1 MTKARSTLYS
11 KQSRVR
17 EHIKHTKLSIIIGVK
32 FIQYIQETFKEKKLE
47 EDVMLFY
54 AQELVVIFECLE
66 DCGFI
71 CR

>member
-1 MTKARSTLYS
+1 MF
-11 KQSRVR
+11 
-17 EHIKHTKLSIIIGVK
+17 IGVK

-66 DCGFI
+66 DSGFI